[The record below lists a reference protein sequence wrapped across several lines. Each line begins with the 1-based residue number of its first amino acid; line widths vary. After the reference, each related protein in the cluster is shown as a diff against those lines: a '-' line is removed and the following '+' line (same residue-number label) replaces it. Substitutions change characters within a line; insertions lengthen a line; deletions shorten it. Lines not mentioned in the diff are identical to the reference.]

1 VARYYLIR
9 DSRPHGVEY
18 LVFTVEDP
26 RRDGYAGPQEEGVS
40 LDSNGED
47 VFTQDHGEPPTEV
60 CLGRDHEDPGHY
72 RFFRSLAHR
81 EAHRY
86 DPVAGVP
93 VVLRHWLGH
102 LRNTGR
108 D

>member
-1 VARYYLIR
+1 MARYYLIH

-18 LVFTVEDP
+18 LVFTLDDP
-26 RRDGYAGPQEEGVS
+26 RRDGYAGPVEEGVR

-47 VFTQDHGEPPTEV
+47 VFTHHDGEPPPEV
-60 CLGRDHEDPGHY
+60 CLGRDPEDPGYY
-72 RFFRSLAHR
+72 RLFRSPSHR

-86 DPVAGVP
+86 EPVAGVP
-93 VVLRHWLGH
+93 VVLRHWLRH